1 MFRTA
6 VIQCRVRNITV
17 TVDDEVYKRAR
28 VKAAE
33 NLTSVSAVVKQ
44 FLEEY
49 AERESE
55 RDRLVRLEKDA
66 LEEISRRASRFDASK
81 RLDRWKANDR

>member
-1 MFRTA
+1 MRSLWFRKTA
-6 VIQCRVRNITV
+6 SRVITL
-17 TVDDEVYKRAR
+17 
-28 VKAAE
+28 
-33 NLTSVSAVVKQ
+33 LTSVSAVVKQ

-49 AERESE
+49 AERETE
-55 RDRLVRLEKDA
+55 HDRLVRLEKDA